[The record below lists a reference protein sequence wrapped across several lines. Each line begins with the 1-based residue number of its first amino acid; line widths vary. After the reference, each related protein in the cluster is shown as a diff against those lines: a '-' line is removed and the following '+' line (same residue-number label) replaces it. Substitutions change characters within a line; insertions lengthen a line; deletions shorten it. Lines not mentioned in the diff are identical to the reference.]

1 MRIYI
6 AGITGMVGSA
16 IATEAKKQGH
26 EVLGKPSKDLDLT
39 QRSLVF
45 QEMEDMRPDALIIA
59 AAKVGGIGANAS
71 LPVDFLSINLQIQ
84 TNLLDAAFAADLD
97 RVLFLGSS
105 CIYPKYAPQPLNVS
119 SLLTGALEPT
129 NEAYALAKITGL
141 KLIEG
146 YRKQF
151 GRKWISVMPTTL
163 YGARDNFN
171 LERAHVLPA
180 LMKRFAQ
187 AKIDRA
193 IKVTIWGDGS
203 PLREFLHVDDFAKAC
218 LMLLNVYDND
228 LPINVGSGQEITIKD
243 LANLV
248 AKIVE
253 YEGEIDFDVAMP
265 NGTPRKIL
273 DSSNVL
279 ALGWTPQ
286 ISLENGISSTYD
298 WFLESKAEE
307 LAK

>member
-1 MRIYI
+1 M
-6 AGITGMVGSA
+6 
-16 IATEAKKQGH
+16 
-26 EVLGKPSKDLDLT
+26 
-39 QRSLVF
+39 
-45 QEMEDMRPDALIIA
+45 
-59 AAKVGGIGANAS
+59 
-71 LPVDFLSINLQIQ
+71 
-84 TNLLDAAFAADLD
+84 
-97 RVLFLGSS
+97 
-105 CIYPKYAPQPLNVS
+105 
-119 SLLTGALEPT
+119 
-129 NEAYALAKITGL
+129 
-141 KLIEG
+141 
-146 YRKQF
+146 
-151 GRKWISVMPTTL
+151 
-163 YGARDNFN
+163 
-171 LERAHVLPA
+171 LPA